1 MTESRIKTRLEA
13 LHAAG
18 RKALIPYVVAGDPN
32 PQMTVPVMHALVDA
46 GADVIELGM
55 PFSDPFADGPVNQ
68 RGAERAIAGGMTLP
82 KVLDAVAEFRTEDG
96 ETPVVL
102 MGYLNPVIAMGEEAF
117 CAKAKAAG
125 VDGLLLVD
133 MPPEEEGGLVQAA
146 KTLGLDL
153 IYLAA
158 PTTTDQR
165 MRVIGDATSG
175 YLYYV
180 SLKGVTGSSKLN
192 TAEVSEKIESMR
204 AQVSVPIC
212 VGFGIRTPED
222 AAAISRVADGIIVGT
237 VLVSAAEDLAHQ
249 PDQVPAALARILK
262 PMRQAMD
269 ELNGMEL

>member
-1 MTESRIKTRLEA
+1 
-13 LHAAG
+13 
-18 RKALIPYVVAGDPN
+18 
-32 PQMTVPVMHALVDA
+32 
-46 GADVIELGM
+46 
-55 PFSDPFADGPVNQ
+55 
-68 RGAERAIAGGMTLP
+68 
-82 KVLDAVAEFRTEDG
+82 
-96 ETPVVL
+96 
-102 MGYLNPVIAMGEEAF
+102 MGEEAF
-117 CAKAKAAG
+117 CAKAEAAG
-125 VDGLLLVD
+125 VDGLLVVV
-133 MPPEEEGGLVQAA
+133 MPPEEEGDLVQAA
-146 KTLGLDL
+146 KTRGLDL

-165 MRVIGDATSG
+165 MRVIGDASSG

-192 TAEVSEKIESMR
+192 TAEVAEKIESMR

-222 AAAISRVADGIIVGT
+222 AAAISRVADGIIVGS

-269 ELNGMEL
+269 EPNGMDL